1 MNVLTELLKQCL
13 LLGTTRRLKKLL
25 TGQNLNDGYHDKLDG
40 LDECGQLADELDIGE
55 RHEYGDHQDEGEP
68 HEPDDE
74 LAGHVQ
80 NVAAVAL
87 LQHVGSDD
95 ARGHVVVVVE
105 DVREDDEVAEQLDHG
120 DEAAADAHRLDDES
134 PRYERCLRHFK
145 TNIQF
150 SSCRCF
156 ISTDLFKIN
165 LFS

>member
-1 MNVLTELLKQCL
+1 MFVCVDTVCNYMNVLTELLKQCL

-25 TGQNLNDGYHDKLDG
+25 TCQDLNQGYHDKLDG

-55 RHEYGDHQDEGEP
+55 RREHRDHQDEGEP

-87 LQHVGSDD
+87 LQHVGSYD

-105 DVREDDEVAEQLDHG
+105 DVREDDEVAE
-120 DEAAADAHRLDDES
+120 
-134 PRYERCLRHFK
+134 
-145 TNIQF
+145 
-150 SSCRCF
+150 
-156 ISTDLFKIN
+156 
-165 LFS
+165 